1 VAVED
6 LPDGALTYRALDLL
20 SDRVRDRLRAMG
32 VRRGDR
38 VGVYAAKSID
48 SYAAILGA
56 MKCGAAYVPVDSQA
70 PAWRAAYILHDCA
83 VSALV
88 IEGALVAPWSAEAA
102 KLGAL
107 PATIELA
114 TVGGGAGLAAALDR
128 LDEGAPA
135 PSLPGAEPAADDLA
149 YILYTSGSTG
159 RPKGVML
166 THRNALSFVDWCAA
180 TFLPDETDRFSSH
193 APFHFDLSIFDLY
206 VPLHAAATV
215 VLIGGDQGKEPQG
228 LAALIAERRL
238 TMWYSTPTILS
249 LLAQYGKMERHDYS
263 SLRAVFFAV
272 EVFPVKHLRAVMER
286 LPGIPFYNLYGPT
299 ETNVCTWH
307 PIPAVVP
314 ADRTEPYPIGK
325 VCSHFEARVVDEG
338 GADVPRGEEGELVMH
353 GAGTMTGYWNLPERT
368 ADAFFIDDAG
378 KRWYRTGD
386 IVVEDGDGVFT
397 YVGRRDRMVKRRG
410 YRIELGEIESALYR
424 HPNIREA
431 AVISRHDEGGVRIIA
446 FACLDK
452 GHPASVVEMKRFCAG
467 VLPPYMIPD
476 LFSFRDALPK
486 TSTDKTDYQQLLQT
500 A

>member
-6 LPDGALTYRALDLL
+6 LPDGALTYRALDQL

-88 IEGALVAPWSAEAA
+88 IEGALVAPWSEEAA
-102 KLGAL
+102 KLGPL

-128 LDEGAPA
+128 LDKGAPA
-135 PSLPGAEPAADDLA
+135 PSLRGAEPAGDDLA

-215 VLIGGDQGKEPQG
+215 MLIGGDQGKEPQG

-263 SLRAVFFAV
+263 SLRAVFFAG

-353 GAGTMTGYWNLPERT
+353 GAGTMAGYWNLPERT

-446 FACLDK
+446 FACLDD